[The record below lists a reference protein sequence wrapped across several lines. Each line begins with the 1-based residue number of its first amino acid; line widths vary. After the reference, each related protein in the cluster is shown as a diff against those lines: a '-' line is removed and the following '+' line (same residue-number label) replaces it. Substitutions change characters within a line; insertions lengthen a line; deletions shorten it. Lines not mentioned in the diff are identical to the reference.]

1 MTRTTRARRAATALL
16 VPLLLAVLAPFAP
29 TAARAQ
35 TSTATIALRSQ
46 TPWTTTEDATVRITV
61 AIGNTGDAPLT
72 DLALVVQVRSAIGS
86 RTAYE
91 GSLRAD
97 AGRVLSTE
105 TFAQPQALAPGETRT
120 ATIAIDLSTSGID
133 TGDSGIYP
141 LRIALTSGGDELA
154 VLRTPAVHLVREP
167 LEPLGL
173 VWTVVL
179 SSPIRFAPKGAFLG
193 DALAE
198 DLRPAGRLG
207 GAISALQAFAAQPS
221 GRNELDLILAPTL
234 LLQLDRMARGYA
246 VQRSDDPYDVVAVPK
261 GEGGADLAARALAT
275 LADVAASGRVRLGI
289 MPYGGAS
296 LPALIASDLPGD
308 VNAQLDAATDVV
320 EELLGV
326 RPDPTVVR
334 PTGSAIDA
342 ASLEA
347 LAKRRV
353 RAVVLDPSAVV
364 VPEQPLGFAAPAEFP
379 LAAGESRV
387 AALVSNDALAAL
399 IDDPT
404 LAGDPALLAQAT
416 LGELAAIWQ
425 EAPGT
430 PRTIAIGITES
441 VLLPGAFYAP
451 FLVGV
456 GGAPW
461 IRTTSVA
468 SIAADVGDDD
478 PAELVPSLTTAFPAD
493 YVQRIREV
501 RHRIDVYETMLV
513 EDSDEPARLRRIL
526 LLAQSAEFL
535 DDPGRGSGFIDQAD
549 GDVSAMLQS
558 VRLLAGQQI
567 TLTSAR
573 GAIVPLRIEN
583 AATEPLRATIRLVSQ
598 HLLAPVEQDL
608 VWEPG
613 ETKTLT
619 FPVDLKTS
627 GRFPLQVQVVAPEG
641 NVVSTATLFV
651 RSTELNR
658 QALAIVIGAGVL
670 LVLLWARRFL
680 PSRRRR
686 ADA

>member
-1 MTRTTRARRAATALL
+1 
-16 VPLLLAVLAPFAP
+16 
-29 TAARAQ
+29 
-35 TSTATIALRSQ
+35 
-46 TPWTTTEDATVRITV
+46 
-61 AIGNTGDAPLT
+61 
-72 DLALVVQVRSAIGS
+72 
-86 RTAYE
+86 
-91 GSLRAD
+91 
-97 AGRVLSTE
+97 
-105 TFAQPQALAPGETRT
+105 
-120 ATIAIDLSTSGID
+120 
-133 TGDSGIYP
+133 
-141 LRIALTSGGDELA
+141 
-154 VLRTPAVHLVREP
+154 
-167 LEPLGL
+167 
-173 VWTVVL
+173 
-179 SSPIRFAPKGAFLG
+179 
-193 DALAE
+193 
-198 DLRPAGRLG
+198 
-207 GAISALQAFAAQPS
+207 
-221 GRNELDLILAPTL
+221 
-234 LLQLDRMARGYA
+234 
-246 VQRSDDPYDVVAVPK
+246 
-261 GEGGADLAARALAT
+261 
-275 LADVAASGRVRLGI
+275 
-289 MPYGGAS
+289 
-296 LPALIASDLPGD
+296 

-334 PTGSAIDA
+334 PTGSALDA

-347 LAKRRV
+347 LAQRRV
-353 RAVVLDPSAVV
+353 RAVVLDPSAVA
-364 VPEQPLGFAAPAEFP
+364 VPEQPLGFAGPAEFP
-379 LAAGESRV
+379 LVAGEGRV

-404 LAGDPALLAQAT
+404 LAEDPVLLAQAT

-430 PRTIAIGITES
+430 PRTIAIGLTES

-468 SIAADVGDDD
+468 SIAADIGDDE
-478 PAELVPSLTTAFPAD
+478 PAKLVPTLTSAFPPD

-501 RHRIDVYETMLV
+501 RHRISVYETMLV
-513 EDSDEPARLRRIL
+513 EDSDEPTRLRRML

-535 DDPGRGSGFIDQAD
+535 DDPGRGLGFIDLVD

-558 VRLLAGQQI
+558 IHLLGGQPI
-567 TLTSAR
+567 TLTSSR
-573 GAIVPLRIEN
+573 GATVPLRVEN

-627 GRFPLQVQVVAPEG
+627 GRFPLQVQVVSPEG

-680 PSRRRR
+680 PSRRRS
-686 ADA
+686 AEG